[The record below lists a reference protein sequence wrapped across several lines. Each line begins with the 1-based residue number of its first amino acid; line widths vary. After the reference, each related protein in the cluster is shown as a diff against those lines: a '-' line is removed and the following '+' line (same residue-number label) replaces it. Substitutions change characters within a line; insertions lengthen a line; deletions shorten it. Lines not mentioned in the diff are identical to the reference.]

1 MKRNPGKW
9 MALGLTGG
17 LVLSV
22 LAGCG
27 AQGQNADGTANREV
41 QAQEQQGEKQDAGQE
56 AVPSYFNETGYPIVN
71 EPIELNVMVAVG
83 PMNGDFNEMPVF
95 VQLEEKTGIKINFE
109 QVSPTAWAER
119 KNLALASQ
127 DMPDIIIGGI
137 GGMSDS
143 EVNKYS
149 SQGIIMELN
158 DYIEKYAP
166 NFNKL
171 LEEKPDLDAV
181 IRNPEG
187 KIYGLPFYQEL
198 VSERIPDNL
207 FINKKWLDKLGLAV
221 PETTEEFYE
230 VLKAF
235 KTQDPN
241 GNGLADEIPLSY
253 RSNQRLTGEL
263 SLFGSFGVVDNE
275 NHLMIEDGKVLF
287 SPMEE
292 GYKEGIRYMNRL
304 YGEGLIDPEVFTQD
318 QSQYIGKGQSEEEI
332 VGSFI
337 IFNYENYVG
346 AERAYSDYVPL
357 LPLKGPDGDQLW
369 NKYATGYDT
378 NAFLITKNNKYPEAS
393 IRWAD
398 EFFTVE
404 TSMQAIQGEIGVN
417 LEYENGK
424 YKIMDPPE
432 GSSLNEIRSKIC
444 PASYIFGMMTKEMI
458 DNIEFK
464 EDMTRKLERC
474 SLYDP
479 YTPEEI
485 LPVLRLPQD
494 KLEQRANIFTD
505 LTNYVAEMKAKW
517 VTGEMDVEKSWEEYV
532 ETLKAMGVED
542 YVRIYQ
548 EAYDAYK
555 AQ

>member
-1 MKRNPGKW
+1 MRFNFHKRGI
-9 MALGLTGG
+9 ALGLTGMMAAA
-17 LVLSV
+17 LLT
-22 LAGCG
+22 GCG
-27 AQGQNADGTANREV
+27 AKAALQEADT
-41 QAQEQQGEKQDAGQE
+41 QAQAADA
-56 AVPSYFNETGYPIVN
+56 SYLNETGYPIVR
-71 EPIELNVMVAVG
+71 EPVELNVMIAVG
-83 PMNGDFNEMPVF
+83 PMSGDFNEMPVF
-95 VQLEEKTGIKINFE
+95 KDLEEKTGIKINFE

-149 SQGIIMELN
+149 SQGIIVELN

-166 NFNKL
+166 NFKKL
-171 LEEKPDLDAV
+171 LADKPDLDAV

-207 FINKKWLDKLGLAV
+207 FINKKWLDQLGLKM
-221 PETTEEFYE
+221 PETTEEYYE
-230 VLKAF
+230 ALKAF
-235 KTQDPN
+235 KTRDPN
-241 GNGLADEIPLSY
+241 GNGKADEIPLTY

-263 SLFGSFGVVDNE
+263 SLFGSFGVLDNDS
-275 NHLMIEDGKVLF
+275 HLMIKDGKVLF
-287 SPMEE
+287 SPAEE

-304 YGEGLIDPEVFTQD
+304 YTEGLIDPEVFTQD

-337 IFNYENYVG
+337 IFNDENYVG
-346 AERAYSDYVPL
+346 VDRAYQDYEAL
-357 LPLKGPDGDQLW
+357 LPLEGPNGDRLW

-378 NAFLITKNNKYPEAS
+378 NAFVITKNNKYPEAS

-417 LEYENGK
+417 LEYQDGK
-424 YKIMDPPE
+424 YTIMDAPE
-432 GSSLNEIRSKIC
+432 GSSINEIRSKIC

-458 DNIEFK
+458 DNIQYK

-474 SLYDP
+474 EKYEP
-479 YTPEEI
+479 FTPEEI

-494 KLEQRANIFTD
+494 KLERRANMFTD

-517 VTGEMDVEKSWEEYV
+517 VTGELNVDETWEDYIKTLRGMGAEEYV
-532 ETLKAMGVED
+532 Q
-542 YVRIYQ
+542 IYQ

>member
-1 MKRNPGKW
+1 MKYNFLRRGI
-9 MALGLTGG
+9 ALGLTGMMAAA
-17 LVLSV
+17 LLT
-22 LAGCG
+22 GCG
-27 AQGQNADGTANREV
+27 AKAAL
-41 QAQEQQGEKQDAGQE
+41 QE
-56 AVPSYFNETGYPIVN
+56 ADTQAHAADASYLNETGYPIVR
-71 EPIELNVMVAVG
+71 EPVELNVMIAVG
-83 PMNGDFNEMPVF
+83 PMSGDFNEMPVF
-95 VQLEEKTGIKINFE
+95 KDLEEKTGIKINFE

-149 SQGIIMELN
+149 SQGIIVELN

-166 NFNKL
+166 NFKKL
-171 LEEKPDLDAV
+171 LADKPDLDAV

-207 FINKKWLDKLGLAV
+207 FINKKWLDQLGLKM
-221 PETTEEFYE
+221 PETTEEYYE
-230 VLKAF
+230 ALKAF

-241 GNGLADEIPLSY
+241 GNGKADEIPLTY

-263 SLFGSFGVVDNE
+263 SLFGSFGVVDNDS
-275 NHLMIEDGKVLF
+275 HLMIKDGKVLF
-287 SPMEE
+287 SPAEE

-304 YGEGLIDPEVFTQD
+304 YTEGLIDPEVFTQD

-337 IFNYENYVG
+337 IFNDENYVG
-346 AERAYSDYVPL
+346 ADRAYQDYEAL
-357 LPLKGPDGDQLW
+357 LPLEGPNGDRLW

-378 NAFLITKNNKYPEAS
+378 NAFVITKNNKYPEAS

-417 LEYENGK
+417 LEYQDGK
-424 YKIMDPPE
+424 YTIMDAPE
-432 GSSLNEIRSKIC
+432 GSSINEIRSKIC

-458 DNIEFK
+458 DSIQYK

-474 SLYDP
+474 EKYEP
-479 YTPEEI
+479 FTPEEI

-494 KLEQRANIFTD
+494 KLERRANMFTD

-517 VTGEMDVEKSWEEYV
+517 VTGELNVDETWEDYIKTLRGMGAEEYV
-532 ETLKAMGVED
+532 Q
-542 YVRIYQ
+542 IYQ

>member
-1 MKRNPGKW
+1 MKKGTLKRWLG
-9 MALGLTGG
+9 LGLTAA
-17 LVLSV
+17 
-22 LAGCG
+22 LAVSALTGCS
-27 AQGQNADGTANREV
+27 GQ
-41 QAQEQQGEKQDAGQE
+41 KQDSATEEPQVKKEQGQE
-56 AVPSYFNETGYPIVN
+56 AAHSYFNETGYPIVN
-71 EPIELNVMVAVG
+71 EPIELNVMIAVG
-83 PMNGDFNEMPVF
+83 SMSGDFNEMAVF
-95 VQLEEKTGIKINFE
+95 KQLEEKTGIKINFE

-143 EVNKYS
+143 EVIKYS
-149 SQGIIMELN
+149 SQGIIVELN
-158 DYIEKYAP
+158 NYIDQYAP
-166 NFNKL
+166 NFKKL
-171 LEEKPDLDAV
+171 LAEKPDLDAV

-207 FINKKWLDKLGLAV
+207 FINKKWLDTLGLDI
-221 PETTEEFYE
+221 PTTTEEYYE

-241 GNGLADEIPLSY
+241 GNGIADEIPLSY

-263 SLFGSFGVVDNE
+263 SLFGSFGVVDND
-275 NHLMIEDGKVLF
+275 NHLMIRDGKVLF

-292 GYKEGIRYMNRL
+292 GYKEGIEYMNRL
-304 YGEGLIDPEVFTQD
+304 YTEGLIDPEVFTQD

-337 IFNYENYVG
+337 IFNDENYVG
-346 AERAYSDYVPL
+346 IDRAYNDYTML
-357 LPLKGPDGDQLW
+357 LPLKGPNGDQLW

-404 TSMQAIQGEIGVN
+404 TSMQAIYGEVGVN
-417 LEYENGK
+417 LEYEDGK
-424 YKIMDPPE
+424 YIIMDAPE
-432 GSSLNEIRSKIC
+432 GSTVNEIRRKTC
-444 PASYIFGMMTKEMI
+444 PASYIFGMVTREMI
-458 DNIEFK
+458 DNIVFQN
-464 EDMTRKLERC
+464 DVRRKLERC
-474 SLYDP
+474 SQYDP

-485 LPVLRLPQD
+485 IPVLRLTQED
-494 KLEQRANIFTD
+494 LEKRANIFTD
-505 LTNYVAEMKAKW
+505 LNNYVAEMKAKW
-517 VTGEMDVEKSWEEYV
+517 VTGELNVDETWEEYIK
-532 ETLKAMGVED
+532 TLKSMNVEE
-542 YVRIYQ
+542 YVQIYQ
-548 EAYDAYK
+548 KAYDAYK

>member
-1 MKRNPGKW
+1 MKRNFHKRW
-9 MALGLTGG
+9 MALGLAGAMTAG
-17 LVLSV
+17 LMT
-22 LAGCG
+22 GCG
-27 AQGQNADGTANREV
+27 SNGASQETAAGTA
-41 QAQEQQGEKQDAGQE
+41 DI
-56 AVPSYFNETGYPIVN
+56 SYFNETGYPIVN

-83 PMNGDFNEMPVF
+83 PMSGDFNEMPVF
-95 VQLEEKTGIKINFE
+95 KGLEEKTGIKINFE

-149 SQGIIMELN
+149 SQGIIIELN

-171 LEEKPDLDAV
+171 LGEKPDLDAV

-207 FINKKWLDKLGLAV
+207 FINKKWLDTLGLKM
-221 PETTEEFYE
+221 PETTEEYYE

-235 KTQDPN
+235 RTQDPN
-241 GNGLADEIPLSY
+241 GNGIADEIPLTY

-263 SLFGSFGVVDNE
+263 SLFGSFGVVDNDS
-275 NHLMIEDGKVLF
+275 HLMIQDGKVLF
-287 SPMEE
+287 SPAQE
-292 GYKEGIRYMNRL
+292 GYKEGIKYMNRL
-304 YGEGLIDPEVFTQD
+304 YMEGLIDPEVFTQD

-337 IFNYENYVG
+337 IFNDENYVG
-346 AERAYSDYVPL
+346 VERAYEDYETL

-378 NAFLITKNNKYPEAS
+378 NAFVITKNNKYPEAS

-404 TSMQAIQGEIGVN
+404 TSMQAMQGEIGVN
-417 LEYENGK
+417 LEYRDGK
-424 YKIMDPPE
+424 YIIMDAPE

-458 DNIEFK
+458 DNIQYK

-474 SLYDP
+474 EKYDP
-479 YTPEEI
+479 YTPKEI
-485 LPVLRLPQD
+485 LPVLRLSQD
-494 KLEQRANIFTD
+494 KLEKRANMFTD

-517 VTGEMDVEKSWEEYV
+517 VTGEMDVENTWEEYIK
-532 ETLKAMGVED
+532 TLKGMGVEE
-542 YVRIYQ
+542 YVQIYQ

>member
-1 MKRNPGKW
+1 MKHKFYKRGI
-9 MALGLTGG
+9 ALGLTGI
-17 LVLSV
+17 
-22 LAGCG
+22 LAASLLMGCG
-27 AQGQNADGTANREV
+27 AGKSGGETADRT
-41 QAQEQQGEKQDAGQE
+41 QE
-56 AVPSYFNETGYPIVN
+56 ADTSYFNETGYPIVN

-83 PMNGDFNEMPVF
+83 PMSGDFNEMPVF
-95 VQLEEKTGIKINFE
+95 KNLEEKTGIKINFE

-149 SQGIIMELN
+149 SQGIIVELN
-158 DYIEKYAP
+158 DYLDKYAP

-171 LEEKPDLDAV
+171 LKEKPDLDAV

-207 FINKKWLDKLGLAV
+207 FINKKWLDTLGLKM

-241 GNGLADEIPLSY
+241 GNGIADEIPLSY

-263 SLFGSFGVVDNE
+263 SLFGSFGVVDNDS
-275 NHLMIEDGKVLF
+275 HLMIEDGKVLF
-287 SPMEE
+287 SPAQE
-292 GYKEGIRYMNRL
+292 GYKEGISYMNRL
-304 YGEGLIDPEVFTQD
+304 YTEGLIDPEVFTQD
-318 QSQYIGKGQSEEEI
+318 QSQYIGKGQAEEEI

-337 IFNYENYVG
+337 IFNDENYVG
-346 AERAYSDYVPL
+346 MERAYNDYEAL
-357 LPLKGPDGDQLW
+357 LPLKGPDGYQLW

-378 NAFLITKNNKYPEAS
+378 NAFVITKNNKYPEAS

-417 LEYENGK
+417 LEYKDGK
-424 YKIMDPPE
+424 YIIMDAPE
-432 GSSLNEIRSKIC
+432 GSSINEIRSKIC

-458 DNIEFK
+458 DSIEYK

-474 SLYDP
+474 EKYDP

-494 KLEQRANIFTD
+494 KLERRANIFTD

-517 VTGEMDVEKSWEEYV
+517 VTGEVSVDDTWDEYLKTLKGMGVEEYV
-532 ETLKAMGVED
+532 Q
-542 YVRIYQ
+542 IYQ

>member
-1 MKRNPGKW
+1 MKRNFYKRW
-9 MALGLTGG
+9 MALGLSGVMTAG
-17 LVLSV
+17 LM
-22 LAGCG
+22 AGCG
-27 AQGQNADGTANREV
+27 AKGASQETAAGTA
-41 QAQEQQGEKQDAGQE
+41 DI
-56 AVPSYFNETGYPIVN
+56 SCFNETGYPIVN
-71 EPIELNVMVAVG
+71 ESVELNVMVAVG
-83 PMNGDFNEMPVF
+83 PMSGDFNEMPVF
-95 VQLEEKTGIKINFE
+95 KGLEEKTGIKINFE

-149 SQGIIMELN
+149 SQGIIVELN
-158 DYIEKYAP
+158 DYIERYAP
-166 NFNKL
+166 NFNRL

-207 FINKKWLDKLGLAV
+207 FINRKWLDTLGLKM
-221 PETTEEFYE
+221 PETTEEYYE

-241 GNGLADEIPLSY
+241 GNGIADEIPLTY

-263 SLFGSFGVVDNE
+263 SLFGSFGVVDNDS
-275 NHLMIEDGKVLF
+275 HLMIKEGKVLF
-287 SPMEE
+287 SPSQE
-292 GYKEGIRYMNRL
+292 GYKEGIKYMNRL
-304 YGEGLIDPEVFTQD
+304 YMEGLIDPEVFTQD

-337 IFNYENYVG
+337 IFNDENYVG
-346 AERAYSDYVPL
+346 AQRAYEDYETL
-357 LPLKGPDGDQLW
+357 LPLKGPNGDQLW

-378 NAFLITKNNKYPEAS
+378 NAFVITKNNKYPEAS

-417 LEYENGK
+417 LEYKDGK
-424 YKIMDPPE
+424 YTIMDAPE

-458 DNIEFK
+458 DNIQYK

-474 SLYDP
+474 ERYEP

-494 KLEQRANIFTD
+494 KLERRASMFTD

-517 VTGEMDVEKSWEEYV
+517 VTGEMDVENTWEDYLKTLQGMGVEEYV
-532 ETLKAMGVED
+532 Q
-542 YVRIYQ
+542 IYQ
-548 EAYDAYK
+548 EAYDAYQ

>member
-1 MKRNPGKW
+1 MRRNTTKW
-9 MALGLTGG
+9 MSLALAGGLTMS
-17 LVLSV
+17 L

-27 AQGQNADGTANREV
+27 GSAKSVEDGVPETESQV
-41 QAQEQQGEKQDAGQE
+41 QE
-56 AVPSYFNETGYPIVN
+56 AEEVGEAPSYINETGYPIVN
-71 EPIELNVMVAVG
+71 EPIELNVMVGVG

-95 VQLEEKTGIKINFE
+95 KDLEEKTGIKINFE
-109 QVSPTAWAER
+109 QVSPSAWTER

-127 DMPDIIIGGI
+127 DMPDIIISGI

-149 SQGIIMELN
+149 SQGIFVELG

-166 NFNKL
+166 NFKQL
-171 LEEKPDLDAV
+171 LADKPDLDAV

-198 VSERIPDNL
+198 VDEKIPDNL
-207 FINKKWLDKLGLAV
+207 FINKKWLDTLGLDV
-221 PETTEEFYE
+221 PETTEEYYE

-241 GNGLADEIPLSY
+241 GNGIADEIPLTY
-253 RSNQRLTGEL
+253 RSNQRNTGEY
-263 SLFGSFGVVDNE
+263 SLFGSFGIVDNE
-275 NHLMIEDGKVLF
+275 QHLMINDGKVLF
-287 SPMEE
+287 SPLEE
-292 GYKEGIRYMNRL
+292 GYKEGIHYLNRL
-304 YGEGLIDPEVFTQD
+304 YTEGLIDPEVFTQD
-318 QSQYIGKGQSEEEI
+318 QSQYIGKGQAEEEI

-337 IFNYENYVG
+337 IFTDENFAG
-346 AERAYSDYVPL
+346 IERAYNDYVAL
-357 LPLKGPDGDQLW
+357 APLKGPEGDQLW
-369 NKYATGYDT
+369 NKYATGYDV

-404 TSMQAIQGEIGVN
+404 TSMQAIYGEVGIN

-432 GSSLNEIRSKIC
+432 GLSVNDIRCKTC
-444 PASYIFGMMTKEMI
+444 PAAYIFGMVTTEMI
-458 DNIEFK
+458 NNIEFQ
-464 EDMTRKLERC
+464 EDTARKLERC
-474 SLYDP
+474 KLYDP

-485 LPVLRLPQD
+485 IPMLRLPQE

-517 VTGEMDVEKSWEEYV
+517 VTGEMDVDESWEEYV
-532 ETLKAMGVED
+532 KTLKAMGAEE
-542 YVRIYQ
+542 YVQIYQ